1 MVSDLKRIID
11 QICRDRG
18 FDKKL
23 LIEAIEEAVQSAAKK
38 KLGSRRDIEVRFNEE
53 FGEVEV
59 FQFRTVVEEVA
70 DEQTEIGF
78 AEAKALDPEVQL
90 EDELG
95 EKMENIEEL
104 GRIAAQSAKQVIIHK
119 MKDAEQDVIF
129 EMFKDRKGEIV
140 SGIVQRFERGNMV
153 INLGRTDAILPRD
166 QQIPKRSF
174 KQGDRIRAYLDDVRE
189 NARDSQLVLSRTC
202 NDFLA
207 KLFAME
213 VPEIAEG
220 IVEIMGVSRE
230 PGFRAKIAVSS
241 LETDVDPVGAC
252 VGMKGSRVQNVVQE
266 LQGERID
273 IVPWSP
279 DPAKYVYNALAPAHV
294 SMVMADEEAKT
305 LLVVVPNDQLSLAIG
320 RQGQNVRLASRLLG
334 WRIDVKSEQRYANLE
349 DPGYQSL
356 LAINGIEEPLADQL
370 LARGVFS
377 IEKLVEAAVD
387 DLIVIR
393 SIDEEQAQYLIDTAT
408 KMVSEGVTTASFSDE
423 SEVDD
428 ESDDAGIGNVEP
440 GDADGNITKKIADT
454 EPVAGA
460 EVTDAEEE
468 SAGAESV
475 AKEEGTDAEEESAGA
490 ESVVKEEGTDA
501 EEESAGTESVVK
513 EEGTDAEEESAGTES
528 VTEEDVT
535 DAAEEEK
542 SK

>member
-1 MVSDLKRIID
+1 MVSDLGRIID

-23 LIEAIEEAVQSAAKK
+23 LIEAIEEAVESAAKK
-38 KLGSRRDIEVRFNEE
+38 KLGARRDIEVRFNEE

-59 FQFRTVVEEVA
+59 FQFRTVVETVE
-70 DEQTEIGF
+70 DEQTEIVID
-78 AEAKALDPEVQL
+78 AAKALDPEVQL

-95 EKMENIEEL
+95 EKMENIEDL

-140 SGIVQRFERGNMV
+140 SGIVQRFERGNMI

-174 KQGDRIRAYLDDVRE
+174 NQGDRIRAYLDDVRE
-189 NARDSQLVLSRTC
+189 NARDSQLILSRTC

-207 KLFAME
+207 KLFTME

-294 SMVMADEEAKT
+294 SMVMADEDAKT

-334 WRIDVKSEQRYANLE
+334 WRIDVKSEQRYANLKE
-349 DPGYQSL
+349 PGYLSL
-356 LAINGIEEPLADQL
+356 LAIKGIEEPLADQL
-370 LARGVFS
+370 LGRGIFS
-377 IEKLVEAAVD
+377 VEKLAEAAVD

-393 SIDEEQAQYLIDTAT
+393 SIDEEQAQFLIDTAAQ
-408 KMVSEGVTTASFSDE
+408 MIAEGRGTDSFGETPEGDSTPEDE
-423 SEVDD
+423 
-428 ESDDAGIGNVEP
+428 AANGNAV
-440 GDADGNITKKIADT
+440 GNT
-454 EPVAGA
+454 
-460 EVTDAEEE
+460 AEEKGSE
-468 SAGAESV
+468 TEVSGNEEAAPEEAV
-475 AKEEGTDAEEESAGA
+475 EEAVEQVEEQKE
-490 ESVVKEEGTDA
+490 
-501 EEESAGTESVVK
+501 
-513 EEGTDAEEESAGTES
+513 
-528 VTEEDVT
+528 
-535 DAAEEEK
+535 
-542 SK
+542 

>member
-1 MVSDLKRIID
+1 MLSDLKRIID

-23 LIEAIEEAVQSAAKK
+23 LIEAIEEAVESAAKK

-53 FGEVEV
+53 FGEIEV
-59 FQFRTVVEEVA
+59 FQFRTVVETVE
-70 DEQTEIGF
+70 DEQTEI
-78 AEAKALDPEVQL
+78 AIEEARVLDPEVQL

-95 EKMENIEEL
+95 EKMENIQDL

-140 SGIVQRFERGNMV
+140 SGIVQRFERGNMIV
-153 INLGRTDAILPRD
+153 NLGRTDAILPRD

-174 KQGDRIRAYLDDVRE
+174 NQGDRIRAYLDDVRE
-189 NARDSQLVLSRTC
+189 NARDSQLILSRTC

-220 IVEIMGVSRE
+220 IVQIMGVSRE

-294 SMVMADEEAKT
+294 SMVMADEDAKT

-334 WRIDVKSEQRYANLE
+334 WRIDVKSEQRYANLKE
-349 DPGYQSL
+349 PGYQSL
-356 LAINGIEEPLADQL
+356 LSIKGIEEPLADQL
-370 LARGVFS
+370 LGRGVYNV
-377 IEKLVEAAVD
+377 EKLAEATVD
-387 DLIVIR
+387 ELIVIR
-393 SIDEEQAQYLIDTAT
+393 SINEEQARYFINTAK
-408 KMVSEGVTTASFSDE
+408 KMLEDGLNTASFGDAPAVDVDKE
-423 SEVDD
+423 SEDD
-428 ESDDAGIGNVEP
+428 WNGNAATEVETSSVGESS
-440 GDADGNITKKIADT
+440 T
-454 EPVAGA
+454 EESE
-460 EVTDAEEE
+460 EVT
-468 SAGAESV
+468 
-475 AKEEGTDAEEESAGA
+475 T
-490 ESVVKEEGTDA
+490 
-501 EEESAGTESVVK
+501 
-513 EEGTDAEEESAGTES
+513 
-528 VTEEDVT
+528 TEEIEET
-535 DAAEEEK
+535 EEAAVPVEEQK
-542 SK
+542 K

>member
-1 MVSDLKRIID
+1 MLSDLKRIID

-23 LIEAIEEAVQSAAKK
+23 LIEAIEEAVESAAKK

-59 FQFRTVVEEVA
+59 FQFRTVVNEVE
-70 DEQTEIGF
+70 DEQTEISF
-78 AEAKALDPEVQL
+78 EEATKLDSEVQL

-95 EKMENIEEL
+95 EKMENIEDL

-119 MKDAEQDVIF
+119 MKDAERDVIY
-129 EMFKDRKGEIV
+129 EMFKDRKGEVV
-140 SGIVQRFERGNMV
+140 SGIVQRFERGNMIV
-153 INLGRTDAILPRD
+153 NLGRTDAILPRD

-174 KQGDRIRAYLDDVRE
+174 KQGDRIRAYLDDVRL
-189 NARDSQLVLSRTC
+189 NGRDSQLILSRT
-202 NDFLA
+202 NNEFLA
-207 KLFAME
+207 KLFTME

-356 LAINGIEEPLADQL
+356 LAINGIAEPLADQL

-377 IEKLVEAAVD
+377 IEKLAETAVE

-393 SIDEEQAQYLIDTAT
+393 SIDEEQAQHLIDTAV
-408 KMVSEGVTTASFSDE
+408 KMIGEGVVTASFANGTEENAADE
-423 SEVDD
+423 NA
-428 ESDDAGIGNVEP
+428 SDDNDVDGNVASEP
-440 GDADGNITKKIADT
+440 EGETAQPVEGESPVEDVDVPAETEDDLPVEKADDSVEI
-454 EPVAGA
+454 
-460 EVTDAEEE
+460 AEEI
-468 SAGAESV
+468 
-475 AKEEGTDAEEESAGA
+475 KEEGEEQNQ
-490 ESVVKEEGTDA
+490 
-501 EEESAGTESVVK
+501 
-513 EEGTDAEEESAGTES
+513 
-528 VTEEDVT
+528 
-535 DAAEEEK
+535 
-542 SK
+542 

>member
-1 MVSDLKRIID
+1 MLSDLKRIID

-23 LIEAIEEAVQSAAKK
+23 LIEAIEEAVESAAKK

-59 FQFRTVVEEVA
+59 FQFRTVVLEVE
-70 DEQTEIGF
+70 DEQTEI
-78 AEAKALDPEVQL
+78 ALEEARALDVEVQID
-90 EDELG
+90 DELG
-95 EKMENIEEL
+95 EKMEHIEDL

-119 MKDAEQDVIF
+119 MKDAERDVIF

-140 SGIVQRFERGNMV
+140 SGIVQRFERGNMIV
-153 INLGRTDAILPRD
+153 NLGRTDAILPRD

-174 KQGDRIRAYLDDVRE
+174 KQGDRIRAYLDDVRQ
-189 NARDSQLVLSRTC
+189 NARDSQLILSRTC

-334 WRIDVKSEQRYANLE
+334 WRIDVKSEQRYENLE
-349 DPGYQSL
+349 NPGYQTL
-356 LAINGIEEPLADQL
+356 LAIDGIEEPLADQP
-370 LARGVFS
+370 LARGIFS
-377 IEKLVEAAVD
+377 IEKLAEAAVD
-387 DLIVIR
+387 DLVVLR
-393 SIDEEQAQYLIDTAT
+393 SINEEQAKQLINTAKRLIEEGVVTVSLAEKDSNADTAT
-408 KMVSEGVTTASFSDE
+408 DDVNGNVATEPPVEPAVVNEAPAEVELESEKDVADAEDSVSEEQPTGDE
-423 SEVDD
+423 Q
-428 ESDDAGIGNVEP
+428 
-440 GDADGNITKKIADT
+440 K
-454 EPVAGA
+454 
-460 EVTDAEEE
+460 
-468 SAGAESV
+468 
-475 AKEEGTDAEEESAGA
+475 
-490 ESVVKEEGTDA
+490 
-501 EEESAGTESVVK
+501 
-513 EEGTDAEEESAGTES
+513 
-528 VTEEDVT
+528 
-535 DAAEEEK
+535 
-542 SK
+542 

>member
-1 MVSDLKRIID
+1 MLSDLKRIID

-23 LIEAIEEAVQSAAKK
+23 LIEAIEEAVESAAKK

-53 FGEVEV
+53 FGEIEV
-59 FQFRTVVEEVA
+59 FQFRTVVETVE
-70 DEQTEIGF
+70 DEQTEI
-78 AEAKALDPEVQL
+78 AMEDARKLDPEVQL
-90 EDELG
+90 DDELG
-95 EKMENIEEL
+95 EKMENIQDL

-140 SGIVQRFERGNMV
+140 SGIVQRFERGNMIV
-153 INLGRTDAILPRD
+153 NLGRTDAILPRD

-174 KQGDRIRAYLDDVRE
+174 NQGDRIRAYLDDVRE
-189 NARDSQLVLSRTC
+189 NARDSQLILSRTC

-220 IVEIMGVSRE
+220 IVQIMGVSRE

-294 SMVMADEEAKT
+294 SMVMADEDAKT

-334 WRIDVKSEQRYANLE
+334 WRIDVKSEQRYANLKE
-349 DPGYQSL
+349 PGYQSL
-356 LAINGIEEPLADQL
+356 LSIKGIEEPLADQL
-370 LARGVFS
+370 LGRGVYNV
-377 IEKLVEAAVD
+377 EKLAEATVD
-387 DLIVIR
+387 ELIVIR
-393 SIDEEQAQYLIDTAT
+393 SINEEQARYFIDTAK
-408 KMVSEGVTTASFSDE
+408 KMLADGLNTASFGDTPVEKENEEDWNSDTAI
-423 SEVDD
+423 EV
-428 ESDDAGIGNVEP
+428 ETSNVE
-440 GDADGNITKKIADT
+440 
-454 EPVAGA
+454 ESSA
-460 EVTDAEEE
+460 EKSEKLT
-468 SAGAESV
+468 
-475 AKEEGTDAEEESAGA
+475 T
-490 ESVVKEEGTDA
+490 
-501 EEESAGTESVVK
+501 
-513 EEGTDAEEESAGTES
+513 
-528 VTEEDVT
+528 TEET
-535 DAAEEEK
+535 EEAAVPVEEK
-542 SK
+542 KK